1 MPQQL
6 VIYRDG
12 VGGPTF
18 LEKCLQLEG
27 PGGQLEKAIFEFQP
41 KLLYIIINNRTSTR
55 IFQRDGT
62 SIKNLDKGTV
72 IDSVVVENEGK

>member
-1 MPQQL
+1 M
-6 VIYRDG
+6 
-12 VGGPTF
+12 
-18 LEKCLQLEG
+18 QLEG
-27 PGGQLEKAIFEFQP
+27 PGGQLEKAIFEFQPNYRP